1 MTRARPLL
9 LFSTHHHA
17 LADGLRGAAR
27 RRVALR
33 HMACEVDEARR
44 RLTFLFRFRPG
55 VAGHS
60 HGLHCARTAGL
71 PQAVVERAEAQAAS
85 LERRGGQR
93 AVRCAALFAAVTSY
107 AGAGADGSAEEAAKA
122 LSGLQRDVRAVI
134 A

>member
-1 MTRARPLL
+1 MSRARPLL

-17 LADGLRGAAR
+17 LADGLRGGSR

-71 PQAVVERAEAQAAS
+71 PTEVVGRAEAQSAA
-85 LERRGGQR
+85 LERRGDQR
-93 AVRCAALFAAVTSY
+93 AVRRAALFAAV
-107 AGAGADGSAEEAAKA
+107 AGSVGGDEAAAEAAKA
-122 LSGLQRDVRAVI
+122 LAGLQRDVRSVLM
-134 A
+134 